1 MLGLKNII
9 TKNLLLKMTSLNAVV
24 IFIRLVISFFV
35 QRLLSTTFGESGIA
49 KIGQIRNLLQI
60 LTSTSSLGVFNGV
73 VKYVSEHE
81 QNKVELSKLFSTT
94 FIFSAIG
101 SVVSALI
108 LFFNADSIA
117 VILFEDQSFNTVI
130 KYLAFLPPVIAFNRI
145 CYGLIS
151 GLSDY
156 KKHAKIELLTYILS
170 VSLLLVGLYLF
181 NLKGVLFAIV
191 LSPLLN
197 FGVLVLVFYK
207 KIKTYI
213 HIKTKHHDLSYVKPL
228 MAFTLMSFVST
239 VLINYIELDLR
250 TVITNRINIDEAGY
264 WTAINFISKNYM
276 VFSSSIFTLYVI
288 PKFAKI
294 ETGNAFAKEVIH
306 IYKTL
311 LPLFGVG
318 MILVYLSRHI
328 IVDLIYPNF
337 EGVDI
342 LFKWQLLGD
351 FIKLATFVLGIQFL
365 AKKMVWT
372 FVITELM
379 SLSLFY
385 FLSLYFV
392 DEYGAEGVVMAHFYR
407 YLVYFFIV
415 IVAVWLY
422 FVKQKKQSDNA

>member
-1 MLGLKNII
+1 
-9 TKNLLLKMTSLNAVV
+9 MTSLNAVV

-407 YLVYFFIV
+407 YIVYFFIV